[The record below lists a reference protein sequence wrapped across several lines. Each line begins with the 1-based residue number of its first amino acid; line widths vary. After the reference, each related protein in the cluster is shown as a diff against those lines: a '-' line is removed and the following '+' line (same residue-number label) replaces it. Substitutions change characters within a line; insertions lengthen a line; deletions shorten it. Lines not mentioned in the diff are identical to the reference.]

1 MIEIK
6 EKHGGGRVLRQLF
19 FIFHFSFFAFLLAS
33 CDGTVYY
40 SEYADVSEDGWNVA
54 DSACFDLPVDDTTH
68 LFDLLVEVR
77 NNVDYAYSNLF
88 LFVNTT
94 FPDGSISCDTMELPL
109 ADPSGEWLG
118 KHSGRYVDS
127 RYRLRGQAMRFPM
140 EGNYHFA
147 ITHGMRD
154 GALKGI
160 AHMGFRVEYSET
172 K

>member
-1 MIEIK
+1 MMPIK
-6 EKHGGGRVLRQLF
+6 PIKPI
-19 FIFHFSFFAFLLAS
+19 FIALALLLTS

-40 SEYADVSEDGWNVA
+40 SGYADVDESGWNVA
-54 DSACFDLPVDDTTH
+54 DSACFDVQVDDTTH

-77 NNVDYAYSNLF
+77 NGVDYAYSNLF

-109 ADPSGEWLG
+109 ADPTGAWFG

-127 RYRLRGQAMRFPM
+127 RYRLRGQPVRFPM
-140 EGNYHFA
+140 MGNYHFA
-147 ITHGMRD
+147 ITNGMRD
-154 GALKGI
+154 KAVKDI
-160 AHMGFRVEYSET
+160 AHVGLLVEYANT

>member
-1 MIEIK
+1 MTPVKPIK
-6 EKHGGGRVLRQLF
+6 LILVAL
-19 FIFHFSFFAFLLAS
+19 ALLLTS

-40 SEYADVSEDGWNVA
+40 SEYADIDESGWKVA
-54 DSACFDLPVDDTTH
+54 DSARFDLQVDDTTH

-77 NNVDYAYSNLF
+77 NGVDYAYSNLF

-109 ADPSGEWLG
+109 ADPSGAWLG

-127 RYRLRGQAMRFPM
+127 RYCLRGQPVRFPM
-140 EGNYHFA
+140 KGNYHFA
-147 ITHGMRD
+147 ITNGMRD
-154 GALKGI
+154 NAVKDIVHVGL
-160 AHMGFRVEYSET
+160 RVEYSET

>member
-1 MIEIK
+1 MTPLKPIK
-6 EKHGGGRVLRQLF
+6 LILVAL
-19 FIFHFSFFAFLLAS
+19 ALLLTS

-40 SEYADVSEDGWNVA
+40 SEYADIDESGWKVA
-54 DSACFDLPVDDTTH
+54 DSARFDLQVDDTTH

-77 NNVDYAYSNLF
+77 NGVDYAYSNLF

-109 ADPSGEWLG
+109 ADPSGAWLG

-127 RYRLRGQAMRFPM
+127 RYRLRGQPVRFPM
-140 EGNYHFA
+140 KGNYHFA
-147 ITHGMRD
+147 ITNGMRD
-154 GALKGI
+154 NAVKDIVHVGL
-160 AHMGFRVEYSET
+160 RVEYSET

>member
-1 MIEIK
+1 MTPLKPIK
-6 EKHGGGRVLRQLF
+6 LILVAL
-19 FIFHFSFFAFLLAS
+19 ALLLTS

-40 SEYADVSEDGWNVA
+40 SEYADIDESGWKVA
-54 DSACFDLPVDDTTH
+54 DSTRFDLQVDDTTH

-77 NNVDYAYSNLF
+77 NGVDYAYSNLF

-109 ADPSGEWLG
+109 ADPSGAWLG

-127 RYRLRGQAMRFPM
+127 RYRLRGQPVRFPM
-140 EGNYHFA
+140 KGNYHFA
-147 ITHGMRD
+147 ITNGMRD
-154 GALKGI
+154 NAVKDIVHVGL
-160 AHMGFRVEYSET
+160 RVEYSET

>member
-1 MIEIK
+1 
-6 EKHGGGRVLRQLF
+6 
-19 FIFHFSFFAFLLAS
+19 
-33 CDGTVYY
+33 
-40 SEYADVSEDGWNVA
+40 
-54 DSACFDLPVDDTTH
+54 
-68 LFDLLVEVR
+68 
-77 NNVDYAYSNLF
+77 
-88 LFVNTT
+88 
-94 FPDGSISCDTMELPL
+94 MELPL

>member
-1 MIEIK
+1 MTPVKPIK
-6 EKHGGGRVLRQLF
+6 
-19 FIFHFSFFAFLLAS
+19 LLLVALALLLTS

-40 SEYADVSEDGWNVA
+40 SEYADIDESGWKAA
-54 DSACFDLPVDDTTH
+54 DSARFDLQVDDTTH

-77 NNVDYAYSNLF
+77 NGVDYAYSNLF

-109 ADPSGEWLG
+109 ADPSGAWLG

-127 RYRLRGQAMRFPM
+127 RYRLRGQPVRFPM
-140 EGNYHFA
+140 KGNYHFA
-147 ITHGMRD
+147 ITNGMRD
-154 GALKGI
+154 NAVKDIVHVGL
-160 AHMGFRVEYSET
+160 RVEYSET

>member
-1 MIEIK
+1 MPIK
-6 EKHGGGRVLRQLF
+6 PIKSIV
-19 FIFHFSFFAFLLAS
+19 LLAVLLLTA

-40 SEYADVSEDGWNVA
+40 SEYADTRESGWDVA
-54 DSACFDLPVDDTTH
+54 DSVCFDVPVDDTTH

-77 NNVDYAYSNLF
+77 NNVDYSYSNLF

-94 FPDGSISCDTMELPL
+94 FPDGSLSRDTMELPL
-109 ADPSGEWLG
+109 ADPSGAWLG

-127 RYRLRGQAMRFPM
+127 RYRLRGQPMRFPM
-140 EGNYHFA
+140 MGNYRFA

-154 GALKGI
+154 NAVKGI
-160 AHMGFRVEYSET
+160 AHLGFLVEYSNA